1 MPNAWYWL
9 LICLG
14 GLSEFACAASSN
26 SNARL
31 AIIIDDIGY
40 NKPQS
45 ERAARLN
52 GAFTL
57 SVLPFTPHG
66 VSSAQL
72 AHSEG
77 KELML
82 HLPMSTINNMPMGKG
97 GLVSGMEK
105 DAFLAIVRQDLGNLP
120 HIKGVNNHM
129 GSRLTQ
135 ETEPMQWLM
144 EELHPRGLYFVDSR
158 TSAQTKALDIANHYQ
173 VPSLK
178 RDVFL
183 DDLNET
189 KAIEY
194 QLNRAIQFARQR
206 GSAVAIGHPYAATLS
221 VLEHVQPLLAEQGIT
236 LVYVSQLLKPVS
248 KKEIETEITLAPIP
262 PLEPGELPYCPAPSL
277 DPLTELRTRIDLYD
291 KTAIMKW
298 RIFGY

>member
-1 MPNAWYWL
+1 MPKAWHWL
-9 LICLG
+9 LVCLG
-14 GLSEFACAASSN
+14 LLNEPSYAASHN
-26 SNARL
+26 SNPRL

-40 NKPQS
+40 NQSQS

-57 SVLPFTPHG
+57 SILPFTPHG
-66 VSSAQL
+66 LSSAQL
-72 AHSEG
+72 AHNQG

-105 DAFLAIVRQDLGNLP
+105 AAFLTTVRQDLSNLP
-120 HIKGVNNHM
+120 HIQGVNNHM

-135 ETEPMQWLM
+135 EAEPMQWLM
-144 EELHPRGLYFVDSR
+144 EELRPRGLYFVDSR
-158 TSAQTKALDIANHYQ
+158 TSAQTKALDIAQHNQ

-194 QLNRAIQFARQR
+194 QLNRAMQFALQR
-206 GSAVAIGHPYAATLS
+206 GSAVAIGHPYPATLS
-221 VLEHVQPLLAEQGIT
+221 VLEHAQPLLAQQGIT
-236 LVYVSQLLKPVS
+236 LVYVSQLLKASP
-248 KKEIETEITLAPIP
+248 KPEIQFVPAPA
-262 PLEPGELPYCPAPSL
+262 LEPGELPYCPTPLQTNL
-277 DPLTELRTRIDLYD
+277 DDQRTKVDLYD
-291 KTAIMKW
+291 KDGIMSFH
-298 RIFGY
+298 IFGY

>member
-1 MPNAWYWL
+1 MPKTWYWL
-9 LICLG
+9 LMWFG
-14 GLSEFACAASSN
+14 GFAKLACAAPVVSD
-26 SNARL
+26 ARL

-40 NKPQS
+40 NKIQS
-45 ERAARLN
+45 ERAARLS

-57 SVLPFTPHG
+57 SILPFTPHG

-72 AHSEG
+72 AHRQG

-105 DAFLAIVRQDLGNLP
+105 GTFLATVRQDLESLP
-120 HIKGVNNHM
+120 YIQGVNNHM

-135 ETEPMQWLM
+135 EAEPMQWLM
-144 EELHPRGLYFVDSR
+144 EELRPRGLYFVDSR
-158 TSAQTKALDIANHYQ
+158 TSAQTKALDIATQYQ

-206 GSAVAIGHPYAATLS
+206 GSAVAIGHPYPATLA
-221 VLEHVQPLLAEQGIT
+221 VLERIQPVLAERGIT
-236 LVYVSQLLKPVS
+236 LVHVSHLLKQTPKAVVKLAPVP
-248 KKEIETEITLAPIP
+248 IPIP
-262 PLEPGELPYCPAPSL
+262 PLKPGELPYCPAPTI
-277 DPLTELRTRIDLYD
+277 DPLTELRTKIDLFD
-291 KTAIMKW
+291 RAAIMKW

>member
-1 MPNAWYWL
+1 MPKAWYWL

-14 GLSEFACAASSN
+14 GLSEFAYAASSN
-26 SNARL
+26 SDARL

-40 NKPQS
+40 NQPQS

-72 AHSEG
+72 AHNQG

-105 DAFLAIVRQDLGNLP
+105 GAFLATVREDLGNLP
-120 HIKGVNNHM
+120 YIKGVNNHM

-135 ETEPMQWLM
+135 EAEPMQWLM
-144 EELHPRGLYFVDSR
+144 EELRQRGLYFVDSR
-158 TSAQTKALDIANHYQ
+158 TSAQTKALDIASHYQ
-173 VPSLK
+173 IPSLK

-206 GSAVAIGHPYAATLS
+206 GSAVAIGHPYPATLS
-221 VLEHVQPLLAEQGIT
+221 VLERVQPLLAEQGVA
-236 LVYVSQLLKPVS
+236 LVYVSQLLKPLPKIAIQV
-248 KKEIETEITLAPIP
+248 EPMP
-262 PLEPGELPYCPAPSL
+262 PLKPGELPYCAAPVV
-277 DPLTELRTRIDLYD
+277 DPLTELRTKIDLYNR
-291 KTAIMKW
+291 TAIMKW
-298 RIFGY
+298 RVFGY